1 MPITRYLDGFRFD
14 DEAKRVMGIAFEMA
28 CVALRID
35 YGDPAAA
42 IVAKKIIEC
51 AKDGERNPD
60 RLCDDALHILRGP
73 PQSDTGSKTVDGSDL
88 IRRQDDL

>member
-35 YGDPAAA
+35 YADPAAA
-42 IVAKKIIEC
+42 IVAEKIIAR

-60 RLCDDALHILRGP
+60 RLCDDALAILRGP
-73 PQSDTGSKTVDGSDL
+73 PPNDTGQPVV
-88 IRRQDDL
+88 